1 MLPFCHSVYLCK
13 TGAKTLPFQ
22 HFCILYKAFLHPLQS
37 MFASFTKHVCK
48 PKHHHLKIVNT
59 PFTKRKHGCYDTQ
72 TWLLRYANMAVTKH
86 GVTLTDFTLHFSLT
100 FTKLL
105 YYKFIPLLNNF
116 TMQEKCYW
124 NALHRRFCLQSYS
137 ILFVSANYSQ
147 ENVCFKFIQTLFMLF
162 CYSSRASVL
171 ESSFQYSYADVYCCK
186 NQ

>member
-1 MLPFCHSVYLCK
+1 MQNRGKNAPVL
-13 TGAKTLPFQ
+13 T
-22 HFCILYKAFLHPLQS
+22 FLNSSQS
-37 MFASFTKHVCK
+37 MFWNSTKHVCK
-48 PKHHHLKIVNT
+48 PKHHHLKIEDMA
-59 PFTKRKHGCYDTQ
+59 FTRHKHGTYGARTRH
-72 TWLLRYANMAVTKH
+72 LRSANTALAMRDVNNM
-86 GVTLTDFTLHFSLT
+86 TLTDFTLHFSLT

-137 ILFVSANYSQ
+137 ILFASANYSQ
-147 ENVCFKFIQTLFMLF
+147 ENVCFKFIQTLFMLS